1 MFSKQWFTAK
11 WLVFNLGFIHSADL
25 YEHKNACSKTTRN
38 RPEFLQPDT
47 TLNFTAFLL
56 FTFKNSNSSNNF
68 YRKTC
73 EILGNY
79 RVNNVLRGSMFKY
92 SWFWPKRMKIEPK
105 FVRDCNSSLKLLTFQ
120 LSNITEL
127 ETIKYT
133 SGTKLNNFLIKVKL
147 ISGSL
152 YRYRTLIVLKPNG
165 NLLAKK
171 KFLLTVPR

>member
-1 MFSKQWFTAK
+1 M
-11 WLVFNLGFIHSADL
+11 
-25 YEHKNACSKTTRN
+25 
-38 RPEFLQPDT
+38 
-47 TLNFTAFLL
+47 L
-56 FTFKNSNSSNNF
+56 FTFKNSNISNNF

-79 RVNNVLRGSMFKY
+79 LVNNVLRESMFKY
-92 SWFWPKRMKIEPK
+92 SWFWPKRVKIEPK

-133 SGTKLNNFLIKVKL
+133 SGTKLNNFLTKVNL

-152 YRYRTLIVLKPNG
+152 YRYRTLIVLNPNG
-165 NLLAKK
+165 NLLAKNQSFFLQYPDRCVVKNQIHHHKKCIRIDCYMSELAK
-171 KFLLTVPR
+171 KFNY